1 MMNTFFKTMWK
12 KKICYIY
19 LIPFFSL
26 FTLFVVAPVIIA
38 IFLSFTDYNLLQPP
52 VWVGF
57 ENFAT
62 MFFNDE
68 IFMKAVVNT
77 LTMAIVVGPFS
88 YIGALM
94 LAWVLNELGRGLRTV
109 MVFLIYAP
117 SISGNA
123 FMIWQLLFNGDQ
135 LGYINAILMDFGF
148 ISSPIQFLTD
158 TKYMMTIVLIVT
170 MWTSMG
176 TQFLS
181 FVAGLQGVDVSLYEA
196 GAIDGVRNRW
206 QELWYITIP
215 QMKPQL
221 LFGAVMSITGAFTVG
236 GVGAALCGDPSTDYA
251 VHTLVNHMTDFS
263 GAKFEFGDAC
273 AVATL
278 LFVVMIF
285 CNEMIKKFLKNV
297 GT

>member
-1 MMNTFFKTMWK
+1 MNKLMTNLK
-12 KKICYIY
+12 KNKICYIY
-19 LIPFFSL
+19 LFPFFSL
-26 FTLFVVAPVIIA
+26 FTLFVVLPVLIA
-38 IFLSFTDYNLLQPP
+38 MFLSFTDYNLLQAPQF
-52 VWVGF
+52 VGF
-57 ENFAT
+57 QNYSDF
-62 MFFNDE
+62 FFNDE

-77 LTMAIVVGPFS
+77 LTMALVVGPFS

-94 LAWVLNELGRGLRTV
+94 LAWVLNEMGRGLRTV
-109 MVFLIYAP
+109 LVFLIYAP

-123 FMIWQLLFNGDQ
+123 FMIWQLLFSGDQ
-135 LGYINAILMDFGF
+135 LGYINSFLINLG
-148 ISSPIQFLTD
+148 IINSPIQFLND
-158 TKYMMTIVLIVT
+158 VKYMMTAVLIVT

-181 FVAGLQGVDVSLYEA
+181 FVAGLQGIDHSLYEA

-236 GVGAALCGDPSTDYA
+236 GVGALLCGSPSTDYA

-263 GAKFEFGDAC
+263 GVKYEFGDAC
-273 AVATL
+273 AIATI
-278 LFVVMIF
+278 LFVVMIL
-285 CNEMIKKFLKNV
+285 CNEMIKKLLKNV